1 MPEDKIVQFVFFE
14 TVLESSEFISEWER
28 FVRSENHDVKVTL
41 QQTPAKNGFKYI
53 AQHYSVTDEFSFVF
67 FRPKRSA
74 KIAEVEIRAKKAGG
88 YMLIQEDQLKKSKTD
103 ESKVFVFL
111 PERPHDFSAYNLSIP
126 DSKLNIYEAYYENCQ
141 YACILEFFV
150 KNSAVDELREQLKQI
165 TPAEIGTYTE
175 CVLQA
180 T

>member
-1 MPEDKIVQFVFFE
+1 
-14 TVLESSEFISEWER
+14 
-28 FVRSENHDVKVTL
+28 
-41 QQTPAKNGFKYI
+41 
-53 AQHYSVTDEFSFVF
+53 
-67 FRPKRSA
+67 
-74 KIAEVEIRAKKAGG
+74 
-88 YMLIQEDQLKKSKTD
+88 MLIQEEQLKKTKAD

-111 PERPHDFSAYNLSIP
+111 QDRPHDFSAYNLSTP
-126 DSKLNIYEAYYENCQ
+126 DRKLNIYEAYYENCQ